1 MSQRTEE
8 KELGFGTKTS
18 SQRTRLINKDGS
30 FNIERVEVSR
40 WQSVSIYHALIS
52 MSWRKFNF
60 IVFVYFIIINLFF
73 ACCYLLAGI
82 DGLIGVQGTTA
93 LDRFLEAFFFSTQ
106 TFSTVGFGRISPGNH
121 LVSSIAALESLAG
134 LLGFALA
141 TGLLYGR
148 FSRPIVRV
156 LFSRN
161 ALIAPF
167 KNGTAFQFRIAN
179 KMRNSQV
186 TNMECQVTIALLEMV
201 DGVPVRKFRPL
212 KLELK
217 TIIFFPLSWTINHII
232 DETSPLY
239 GMNEEDLKKAD
250 VEFLIL
256 LTGFNDTF
264 SQTVNTRHSYTYEEI
279 VHGARFV
286 SMFGQNEKGQTSQDL
301 NKLSDYEISSL
312 PVLNTVNS
320 SL

>member
-1 MSQRTEE
+1 MQQRTEE

-18 SQRTRLINKDGS
+18 GQRTRLINKDGS
-30 FNIERVEVSR
+30 FNIERIEVSR

-60 IVFVYFIIINLFF
+60 FVFIYFIIINLFF
-73 ACCYLLAGI
+73 AFCYLLAGI
-82 DGLIGVQGTTA
+82 DGLIGVQGSTPF
-93 LDRFLEAFFFSTQ
+93 DRFLEAFFFSTQ

-167 KNGTAFQFRIAN
+167 KNTKAFQFRIAN
-179 KMRNSQV
+179 KMRNSQI
-186 TNMECQVTIALLEMV
+186 TNMECQVTVARLEIEN
-201 DGVPVRKFRPL
+201 DVPIRRFRPL
-212 KLELK
+212 SLELK
-217 TIIFFPLSWTINHII
+217 TITFFPLSWTINHII
-232 DETSPLY
+232 DEKSPLY
-239 GMNEEDLKKAD
+239 GMTEDDMKKAD

-264 SQTVNTRHSYTYEEI
+264 SQTVNTRYSYTYEEI

-301 NKLSDYEISSL
+301 NKLSDYEITSR
-312 PVLNTVNS
+312 
-320 SL
+320 